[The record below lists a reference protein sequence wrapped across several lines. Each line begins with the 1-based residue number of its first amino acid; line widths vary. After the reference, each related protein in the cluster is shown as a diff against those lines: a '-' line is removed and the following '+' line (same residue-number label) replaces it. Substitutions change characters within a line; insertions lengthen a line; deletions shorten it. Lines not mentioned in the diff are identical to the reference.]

1 MILRVDR
8 DITRPEQLDDIVDG
22 ELYEFVGGEPVE
34 KHMGAESDEIAL
46 ALGSRVRDYAVGNK
60 LGRVYGGTTGYW
72 NCFPHAPRQ
81 LRKPDMSFVA
91 ESRLP
96 DGRTP
101 RGDFGIAPDLAVEVV
116 SPNDTYEEV
125 TRKVYDY
132 KQAAVKLI
140 WVIDPAT
147 RTVLV
152 RRLDGSVSELDET
165 GTLSGEDV
173 IPGFTCPVAELFV

>member
-8 DITRPEQLDDIVDG
+8 DLTRPEHLDDIVDG
-22 ELYEFVGGEPVE
+22 ELYEFVGGGAVE

-46 ALGSRVRDYAVGNK
+46 ALGSRMRDYALGNK
-60 LGRVYGGTTGYW
+60 LGRVYGGTTGFR
-72 NCFPHAPRQ
+72 NCFPHAPR
-81 LRKPDMSFVA
+81 LMRKPDVSFVA
-91 ESRLP
+91 EARLP

-101 RGDFGIAPDLAVEVV
+101 RGDFDIAPDLAVEVV

-125 TRKVYDY
+125 TRKVGDY
-132 KQAAVKLI
+132 LQAAVKLI

-152 RRLDGSVSELDET
+152 RRIDGSVSELT
-165 GTLSGEDV
+165 ASGTLSGEDV
-173 IPGFTCPVAELFV
+173 VPGFNCPVAELFV